1 MVTSFHLVWRCLD
14 KLRNIQSIP
23 IYPLERNT
31 LGGGKSQ
38 FSSREFPF
46 ILQRASIYSSENL
59 HLYSRGKKKKISIYP
74 LEHLHLSDKK
84 KFFYFIHLKNSI
96 DAPEH
101 PYLLS
106 RINLHVPPH
115 LHFSIYP
122 PEKSQFMLHENLNLC
137 SREFPFSLQQIAG
150 QIPPKVLKVWRF
162 FKTQSTWISP

>member
-1 MVTSFHLVWRCLD
+1 MVTSFHLVSRCLD

-31 LGGGKSQ
+31 LGGGKKISVYPLEN
-38 FSSREFPF
+38 FHLFSREPPF
-46 ILQRASIYSSENL
+46 ILQRISIYIPG
-59 HLYSRGKKKKISIYP
+59 GKKKIQFILWSIFIY
-74 LEHLHLSDKK
+74 LTKK
-84 KFFYFIHLKNSI
+84 KKFYFIHLKNSI
-96 DAPEH
+96 NAPEH

-106 RINLHVPPH
+106 RINLHVTPH

-137 SREFPFSLQQIAG
+137 SLQQIAG

-162 FKTQSTWISP
+162 FKTQSTWFSP

>member
-31 LGGGKSQ
+31 LGGGNLN
-38 FSSREFPF
+38 FPLENFHLFSREPPF
-46 ILQRASIYSSENL
+46 IFQRISIYIPGE
-59 HLYSRGKKKKISIYP
+59 KKKISIYP

-106 RINLHVPPH
+106 RINLHVPPI
-115 LHFSIYP
+115 SISP
-122 PEKSQFMLHENLNLC
+122 FILQKNLNLC
-137 SREFPFSLQQIAG
+137 SMKILIYAPENFH
-150 QIPPKVLKVWRF
+150 
-162 FKTQSTWISP
+162 SPSSKLLAKFLRKS